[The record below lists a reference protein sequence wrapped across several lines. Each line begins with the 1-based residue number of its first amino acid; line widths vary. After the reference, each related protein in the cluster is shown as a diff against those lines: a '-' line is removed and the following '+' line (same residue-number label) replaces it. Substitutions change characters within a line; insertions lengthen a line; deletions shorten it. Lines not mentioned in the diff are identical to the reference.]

1 MESLIFGR
9 INKFVVDHTQTLGVT
24 ALLMIEDF
32 TAIVLFAKPPTLDAG
47 ALGEAVSA
55 LEPGK
60 AATANPAADGT
71 VKLECGG
78 ASVHISAHKGAM
90 PDEAAVSSIGMA
102 DLPEADAIR
111 YASHAAHVIIQCNNA
126 VGDPMARI
134 ILLLKCGMVLCAGGG
149 WAMCLPSSG
158 LCVPAEDLA
167 QIIQMNETGPRVWGL
182 EEAEGAL
189 PGYQPRHLWECLREE
204 AQPAKLLVGFVP
216 AEVEHST
223 WFFSAGHSLFGIPE
237 IAYSDGS
244 LEDFPTIR
252 ELFRFIF
259 PYFYLNPAELKP
271 GKVVRTSDSELTIS
285 VHALPERFAE
295 LQASTG
301 TVRVRLVSA
310 TEADSEWDS

>member
-1 MESLIFGR
+1 MAFI
-9 INKFVVDHTQTLGVT
+9 
-24 ALLMIEDF
+24 MIDDF
-32 TAIVLFAKPPTLDAG
+32 AAIVLFAKTPTLDVA
-47 ALGEAVSA
+47 ALG
-55 LEPGK
+55 
-60 AATANPAADGT
+60 
-71 VKLECGG
+71 
-78 ASVHISAHKGAM
+78 
-90 PDEAAVSSIGMA
+90 AAVSSLESGTTAKADPAPDGSVILESGGASAHITAHKGPMPHDASVASLGMA
-102 DLPEADAIR
+102 DLPESDVLQLTR
-111 YASHAAHVIIQCNNA
+111 HGAHVVIQCDRA

-134 ILLLKCGMVLCAGGG
+134 ILLLKCGMALCAAGG
-149 WAMCLPSSG
+149 WALCIPSSG
-158 LCVPAEDLA
+158 QCIPAAELEHITA
-167 QIIQMNETGPRVWGL
+167 LNAKGPRVWGL

-189 PGYQPRHLWECLREE
+189 PAYEPRGLWESLREE
-204 AQPAKLLVGFVP
+204 AQPARLLVGFVP

-223 WFFSAGHSLFGIPE
+223 WFFSAGHSLFGLPE

-285 VHALPERFAE
+285 VHALPERFSE

-301 TVRVRLVSA
+301 TVRVRLAGA